1 VIRGMT
7 KHFPVFELR
16 ADKLSLRLRFS
27 GPDHEDWLSVHAE
40 VSAGPFSGTYA
51 FQMLSSELNG
61 LLLDLQGLQRAVG
74 KESELVWE
82 NYEGNMRL
90 KLSLNSRGQLAG
102 TYQFAAG
109 LGWEGANLS
118 GELSAD
124 QSYLPGWI
132 QQISQVQSELGIK
145 P

>member
-1 VIRGMT
+1 V
-7 KHFPVFELR
+7 KYFPTFELR
-16 ADKLSLRLRFS
+16 VEKLNLRLRFS
-27 GPDHEDWLSVHAE
+27 GPDHEDWLSVHTD
-40 VSAGPFSGTYA
+40 VSAEPFSGTYA
-51 FQMLSSELNG
+51 FSMLSGELNG
-61 LLLDLQGLQRAVG
+61 LLLGLQALQQSVG
-74 KESELVWE
+74 KQSELAWE

-90 KLSLNSRGQLAG
+90 KLSLNSRGQVAG

-118 GELSAD
+118 GEFRAD

-145 P
+145 RRR